1 MSQTKKLS
9 PEEILAKLAEIRSK
23 IPYLKPA
30 PERDLPSVAAPM
42 GGHSAELD
50 DFEWE
55 SVEMAAQS
63 MADELHEAI
72 EEAQAKALAKALE
85 IYYAAEELARDPE
98 HADLIP
104 TVEAMR
110 AAYEK
115 DFGKPIPPKPPSAE
129 K

>member
-1 MSQTKKLS
+1 MSEQKKLS
-9 PEEILAKLAEIRSK
+9 PEEILAKLAEIRTK

-30 PERDLPSVAAPM
+30 PERQLPPVPASI
-42 GGHSAELD
+42 GGHSEEVT

-55 SVEMAAQS
+55 SVEIAAQS

-72 EEAQAKALAKALE
+72 EEARAKALAQALE
-85 IYYAAEELARDPE
+85 VYYAAEELARDPA

-104 TVEAMR
+104 TVQGMR
-110 AAYEK
+110 EAYEREY
-115 DFGKPIPPKPPSAE
+115 GKPIPPRE